1 MAPDDPARP
10 DYHTVFN
17 GAPGNFLLLAPNLRI
32 LGVSDAYLAATMTA
46 RDQILGRGL
55 FEIFPDNPDDPA
67 ADGVRNLRASLLRA
81 LETRRPDRMPVQKY
95 DIRRPNGAFEE
106 RHWSPLNSPVFGPDG
121 EVAYLIH
128 SVEDVTEV
136 IRLKQA
142 VNDER
147 STSDE
152 QLRDRDSRLEAE
164 TFLRTEAIDANLR
177 LTASEKRYRT
187 LADAVPQLICT
198 AHGAGFVDYCNARWT
213 AFSGRDAE
221 ALHGD
226 GWQQLLHEDDRERVK
241 AEWLAA
247 VRDHVEQFEIEHR
260 LCRYDGEWRTV
271 LTTVLRI
278 QDGVDGGEKWLASTT
293 DIHDHVQAD
302 QKLRE
307 AQRLQSVGEMAGGMA
322 HEVNNMMSAVLGFG
336 ELVLA
341 ALGADHPQRADVEEM
356 VKAGGRA
363 AQVTRHLLAFSRRQV
378 LQPAVVDIDA
388 VIADLAPVLR
398 RMLGSDRRLD
408 IGTSPIAL
416 RAIADR
422 SQFEQVLINL
432 IANARDAT
440 HTNGVVTVHAERV
453 QVRGTTLAAYRI
465 DEVEPGPFVRITV
478 RDDGTGMSP
487 ETVARA
493 FEPFFTTKPLGQ
505 GTGLGLSMVYGIV
518 RQSGGY
524 VTIES
529 GINAGTAIAVYL
541 PFVDADPAV
550 EEGVAPTARGQGEC
564 VLVVEDEG
572 MVRAIT
578 ARALQAVGYVVQQA
592 PNGAVALDYL
602 LANASKVAL
611 VLSDLVMPNVNG
623 QQLAAR
629 MAAEG
634 INVPILFM
642 SAYSAEEISRRG
654 LGGPGIVSIQKPFT
668 LDALAT
674 AVRDRIE
681 RSRGRRD
688 A

>member
-1 MAPDDPARP
+1 MTR
-10 DYHTVFN
+10 VI
-17 GAPGNFLLLAPNLRI
+17 RI

-152 QLRDRDSRLEAE
+152 QLRDRDSRLEVE

-226 GWQQLLHEDDRERVK
+226 GWQQLLHDDDRERVR
-241 AEWLAA
+241 AEWIAA

-260 LCRYDGEWRTV
+260 LCRCDGEWRTV

-307 AQRLQSVGEMAGGMA
+307 AQRLQAVGEMAGGMA

-356 VKAGGRA
+356 VKAGSRA

-378 LQPAVVDIDA
+378 LQPAIVDIDA

-408 IGTSPIAL
+408 IRTSPLAL

-440 HTNGVVTVHAERV
+440 HTNGVVTVDAERV
-453 QVRGTTLAAYRI
+453 HVRRTMLAAHRI

-529 GINAGTAIAVYL
+529 GVNAGTAIAV
-541 PFVDADPAV
+541 
-550 EEGVAPTARGQGEC
+550 GMMVASIFTTA
-564 VLVVEDEG
+564 
-572 MVRAIT
+572 
-578 ARALQAVGYVVQQA
+578 
-592 PNGAVALDYL
+592 
-602 LANASKVAL
+602 
-611 VLSDLVMPNVNG
+611 
-623 QQLAAR
+623 
-629 MAAEG
+629 
-634 INVPILFM
+634 
-642 SAYSAEEISRRG
+642 
-654 LGGPGIVSIQKPFT
+654 
-668 LDALAT
+668 
-674 AVRDRIE
+674 
-681 RSRGRRD
+681 
-688 A
+688 